1 MKEKPIIFSA
11 ESVKQILAGAK
22 TQTRR
27 VIKPQLDGWEPY
39 KQPEWC
45 TASAIDKDGMLVPG
59 KEVFGVYSEDGECS
73 CVCPFGAPGDRL
85 WVREAFLIEECTK
98 CSSGLGWLGGDCECS
113 PVYRA
118 DHPDT
123 TAKWKSPLFLPR
135 RHSRLTLEITNVRCE
150 QLKDMKNA
158 DVMAEGYIN
167 AAQFVRAWNSLN
179 GKRGF
184 AWRDGSVWV
193 WVLEFK
199 KVEIGIAYVYQTD
212 VGKETALAN
221 AKVIAAAP
229 EMYDALT
236 ALCKKADTTGN
247 LDSHWD
253 EILSNAKA
261 VLAKAK
267 GETT

>member
-73 CVCPFGAPGDRL
+73 RVCPFGAPGDRL
-85 WVREAFLIEECTK
+85 WVREAFWTDRRNDGSVMFDDKIMFDIVK
-98 CSSGLGWLGGDCECS
+98 RSKHWS
-113 PVYRA
+113 
-118 DHPDT
+118 H
-123 TAKWKSPLFLPR
+123 KSPLFLPR
-135 RHSRLTLEITNVRCE
+135 RHSRLTLEITNVRCK

-184 AWRDGSVWV
+184 GWETNPWV
-193 WVLEFK
+193 WCISFT
-199 KVEIGIAYVYQTD
+199 KVES
-212 VGKETALAN
+212 EEN
-221 AKVIAAAP
+221 
-229 EMYDALT
+229 
-236 ALCKKADTTGN
+236 
-247 LDSHWD
+247 D
-253 EILSNAKA
+253 EQH
-261 VLAKAK
+261 
-267 GETT
+267 